1 MDIQR
6 NKNENYK
13 GRSYSKDVHLENRV
27 KIVRR
32 IFSKLAP
39 SRVLDVA
46 CADGEI
52 LREFTAHHEI
62 YGLDFTKVFVEE
74 AKKVGIKAFQ
84 CDFSK
89 EPFPF
94 EEKFFDVVFSGE
106 TIEHII
112 DTDLFLSQINRV
124 LKDEGRL
131 IMTVP
136 NIRTPVSFLMMLM
149 GLPPQ
154 FSARYRSPHYRDFTL
169 KTLKLALHN
178 NGFEIEKACGAS
190 VYVPGVGETLGPLA
204 RFFPGWSSQMVLIAS
219 KKRQAVYNPEDSIS
233 VSLY

>member
-27 KIVRR
+27 KMVRR
-32 IFSKLAP
+32 IFGKLAP
-39 SRVLDVA
+39 AKVLDVA

-52 LREFTAHHEI
+52 LRELTSRHDI
-62 YGLDFTKVFVEE
+62 YGLDFTSVFVEE
-74 AKKVGIKAFQ
+74 AKKVGIKASQ

-94 EEKFFDVVFSGE
+94 EDKFFEIVFSGE

-124 LKDEGRL
+124 LKDGGQL

-136 NIRTPVSFLMMLM
+136 NIRTPVSFLMMLF

-154 FSARYRSPHYRDFTL
+154 FSARYRSPHYRDFTF
-169 KTLKLALHN
+169 KTLKLALSN

-190 VYVPGVGETLGPLA
+190 VYVPGFGETLGLLA
-204 RFFPGWSSQMVLIAS
+204 RFFPGWSSQMVILAR
-219 KKRQAVYNPEDSIS
+219 KKKTVFYNPEDSIS

>member
-27 KIVRR
+27 KMVRA
-32 IFSKLAP
+32 IFGKLP
-39 SRVLDVA
+39 SSRVLDVA

-52 LREFTAHHEI
+52 LRGFTAHHEI
-62 YGLDFTKVFVEE
+62 YGLDFTSVFVEE
-74 AKKVGIKAFQ
+74 ARKVGLKAFQ

-89 EPFPF
+89 ETFPF
-94 EEKFFDVVFSGE
+94 ENNFFDVVFSGE

-124 LKDEGRL
+124 LKDEGLL

-136 NIRTPVSFLMMLM
+136 NIRTPVSFLMMLL

-154 FSARYRSPHYRDFTL
+154 FSARYRSPHYRDFTF

-190 VYVPGVGETLGPLA
+190 VYVPGLGETLGALA
-204 RFFPGWSSQMVLIAS
+204 RFFPGWSSQIVLIAN
-219 KKRQAVYNPEDSIS
+219 KKKNVTYNPEDSIS